1 MASGSSRKVVFIA
14 VGANLGIAVTKFV
27 AAWFTRSSGMMSEG
41 IHSLVDTGNQVLLLL
56 GIYRS
61 QKPPDEIHPFGHGK
75 ELYFWSLIVAI
86 LLFGVGGG
94 MAMYEGIVHILQPKE
109 LEDPAFAYV
118 VLLVAAG
125 FEGYSWLAALKAMKH
140 RSTRRSIWRM
150 IRTTKDPAVLT
161 VLLEDSA
168 ALTGITVAFLGV
180 YLGHT
185 YDNPY
190 FDGAASIIIG
200 LVLAMV
206 ALLLV
211 IESKG
216 LLLGE
221 SADPATVAEIRHMV
235 ADDPNVID
243 VITALTMHFGPEE
256 VLLNLEI
263 QFNET
268 VTADGLIGTIDRLE
282 AAIRKRYPEM
292 TRIFIEA
299 APLSRRRVAL
309 PDN

>member
-14 VGANLGIAVTKFV
+14 IAANLGIAVTKFV
-27 AAWFTRSSGMMSEG
+27 AAWFTRSSAMMSEG
-41 IHSLVDTGNQVLLLL
+41 IHSLVDTGNQALLLL

-61 QKPPDEIHPFGHGK
+61 QKPPDEAHPFGHGK

-94 MAMYEGIVHILQPKE
+94 MAMYEGLIHILRPEE
-109 LEDPAFAYV
+109 LEDPSFAYI
-118 VLLVAAG
+118 VLLVAAA
-125 FEGYSWLAALKAMKH
+125 FEGYSWLAALKTMQ
-140 RSTRRSIWRM
+140 RQSGRQSIWRM
-150 IRTTKDPAVLT
+150 IRTSKDPAVLT

-168 ALTGITVAFLGV
+168 ALTGILVAFLGV
-180 YLGHT
+180 YLGHR
-185 YDNPY
+185 YENPY

-211 IESKG
+211 FESKG

-221 SADPATVAEIRHMV
+221 SAVSATVAGIRRIV
-235 ADDPNVID
+235 ADDPNVRG
-243 VITALTMHFGPEE
+243 VIAALTMHFGPKD
-256 VLLNLEI
+256 VLLNLEL
-263 QFNET
+263 QFDEAL
-268 VTADGLIGTIDRLE
+268 TAEELIGTIDRLE
-282 AAIRKRYPEM
+282 ATIRKSYPEV

-299 APLSRRRVAL
+299 APLSRRGVL
-309 PDN
+309 SS